1 MSSKKRN
8 HKNVLAAMLADLT
21 GFPVESLSD
30 MPVLLCK
37 GSGEVLAEGCTA
49 ILEYGDTRIR
59 LDMGR
64 QILCVDGECLSMA
77 DFHRNCLTIRGS
89 IRSIGWEA

>member
-1 MSSKKRN
+1 MSAAKRN
-8 HKNVLAAMLADLT
+8 NRSRLAAMLSELT

-37 GSGEVLAEGCTA
+37 GSMEILTEGCRS

-64 QILCVDGECLSMA
+64 ETLCVEGENLSMS
-77 DFHRNCLTIRGS
+77 DFHRNCLTIRGC
-89 IRSIGWEA
+89 IRRIGWEV